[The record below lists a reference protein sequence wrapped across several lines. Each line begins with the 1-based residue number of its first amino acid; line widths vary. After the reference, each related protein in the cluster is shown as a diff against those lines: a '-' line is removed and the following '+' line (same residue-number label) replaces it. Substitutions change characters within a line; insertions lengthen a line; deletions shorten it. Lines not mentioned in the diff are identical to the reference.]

1 MKQKLLLVITMTLV
15 SLFLVNLLL
24 AQPRSKRFR
33 RYRPKAKQAAAVGI
47 RVGNE
52 FQNDLVFA
60 GGHLWLPLGV
70 FWKFVPGADYCYTKN
85 DSSKWQFNGDFL
97 FKPNPQGMFYFG
109 GGVAT
114 QYLNAEDI
122 NEQWDFGG
130 NLVVGLD
137 FGKIRGPVMYPYFQ
151 ARWTFID
158 KEKYF
163 SVLGGINLILK

>member
-1 MKQKLLLVITMTLV
+1 MKQKLLFAIAMTLV
-15 SLFLVNLLL
+15 SLFFVSVLM

-33 RYRPKAKQAAAVGI
+33 RYRPKAKQTAAVGI
-47 RVGNE
+47 RMGND
-52 FQNDLVFA
+52 FQMDQLFA

-70 FWKFVPGADYCYTKN
+70 FWKFVPGADYYFTKN

-97 FKPNPQGMFYFG
+97 FKPNPNGMVYFG
-109 GGVAT
+109 AGVAAL
-114 QYLNAEDI
+114 YLNAEDI
-122 NEQWDFGG
+122 NEPLEFGG
-130 NLVVGLD
+130 NLIVGLD

-151 ARWTFID
+151 ARWTFIN